1 MIRLYNVHK
10 KYDDKSTALEDINAE
25 IPQGTFMFVT
35 GPSGAGKTTL
45 LKLLFRAER
54 PTSGTII
61 VNNRNVLGIPD
72 AKIPELRRQMGI
84 VFQDF
89 KLLQNLNVFENITFI
104 QKILGVPLGVRKKAT
119 YDILRLVGIDHKMK
133 ELPRH
138 LSGGEQQRVA
148 IARALITKP
157 RIVIADEPTGNLD
170 PEMSEVIMRL
180 LLDFSQETGA
190 TVLVATHDRFM
201 IKRFKQNV
209 LELRSGKLAYLG
221 PVA

>member
-1 MIRLYNVHK
+1 MIRLYNVYK
-10 KYDDKSTALEDINAE
+10 EYNGKSVALADINAE
-25 IPQGTFMFVT
+25 IPDGMFLFIT

-54 PTSGTII
+54 PTRGTII

-72 AKIPELRRQMGI
+72 SKIPELRRQMGI

-89 KLLQNLNVFENITFI
+89 KLLKNMTVFENITFI
-104 QKILGVPLGVRKKAT
+104 QKILGVPLSVRKKAT
-119 YDILRLVGIDHKMK
+119 YEILQRVGIDHKMK
-133 ELPRH
+133 ELPTH

-157 RIVIADEPTGNLD
+157 KLVIADEPTGNLD
-170 PEMSEVIMRL
+170 PEMSQVIMDL
-180 LLDFSQETGA
+180 LLDFNRETGS
-190 TVLVATHDRFM
+190 TILVATHDRMM
-201 IKRFKQNV
+201 IKKCKQHV
-209 LELRSGKLAYLG
+209 LELRDSKLLYFG